1 MSRLRCNR
9 LGLGLEKRIRV
20 TDSHNPNPNPNLH
33 CHRRLIS
40 FRLSEIW
47 KFSPNKRLKNGFEK
61 KNAEKN
67 AKRTDSSKNVQ
78 KTSKN
83 RRRKNTHKKKHEKNG
98 FLYFS
103 QNFKQN
109 SKISKKQHR
118 IDWAVAN
125 PFAYIVRQLYLDHVC
140 RSIGHSPWRRQLVE
154 LVVDSWRTDGELAR
168 GEHLYRLVGK
178 LVS

>member
-1 MSRLRCNR
+1 MSK
-9 LGLGLEKRIRV
+9 KR
-20 TDSHNPNPNPNLH
+20 PKP
-33 CHRRLIS
+33 
-40 FRLSEIW
+40 
-47 KFSPNKRLKNGFEK
+47 EK
-61 KNAEKN
+61 KKNTNKNTRKN
-67 AKRTDSSKNVQ
+67 AKKRI
-78 KTSKN
+78 
-83 RRRKNTHKKKHEKNG
+83 
-98 FLYFS
+98 LYFS

-140 RSIGHSPWRRQLVE
+140 RSIGYSPWRRQLVE